1 VASDEV
7 GVGDPG
13 IGEELAF
20 FEQAQGI
27 EARLGGGAGLFCGG
41 FVTVST
47 WGVAGAGEDTVVLG
61 LGKVSSV
68 TVAGGKVCSVAG
80 GRVGGCRVGGCRV
93 GGCRGGGCRLG
104 WLFLRTPAPSGCRNL
119 ALLPGIPQELR
130 FPGIPDS
137 NLALFASRNQ
147 SRNCSSWQEFLL

>member
-13 IGEELAF
+13 IGEELTF

-27 EARLGGGAGLFCGG
+27 EARLGDGAGLFCGR

-61 LGKVSSV
+61 LGKVS
-68 TVAGGKVCSVAG
+68 
-80 GRVGGCRVGGCRV
+80 RVGGCRVGGCRV
-93 GGCRGGGCRLG
+93 GGCQGCG
-104 WLFLRTPAPSGCRNL
+104 
-119 ALLPGIPQELR
+119 
-130 FPGIPDS
+130 
-137 NLALFASRNQ
+137 
-147 SRNCSSWQEFLL
+147 